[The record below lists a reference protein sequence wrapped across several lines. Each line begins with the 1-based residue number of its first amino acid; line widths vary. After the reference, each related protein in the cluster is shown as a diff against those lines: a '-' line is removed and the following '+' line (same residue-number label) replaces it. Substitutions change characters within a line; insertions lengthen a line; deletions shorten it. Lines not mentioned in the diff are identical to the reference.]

1 MNKSTTPKLSITRE
15 PDGNMLEIVGR
26 AHQIA
31 ELYGFL
37 TQALIREHHMPAKL
51 LEDSIALAGD
61 LWDKVVDG
69 CITLDKQAVLD
80 QLKRDDD

>member
-1 MNKSTTPKLSITRE
+1 MNKSPTPKLSITRE
-15 PDGNMLEIVGR
+15 PDGNMIEVVGR

-51 LEDSIALAGD
+51 LEDSIALAGE
-61 LWDKVVDG
+61 LWDKVVTG
-69 CITLDKQAVLD
+69 CVTLDKQAILD
-80 QLKRDDD
+80 QLKQNGD